1 MEQNIDVIECC
12 KFTKINIAPKE
23 RAVTKLF
30 NFLEKVSYTKEYFT
44 FCLIAQIYAFKSLS
58 FCFLF
63 VDFPPNLPLIPY
75 FSPISLNSF
84 FDRFNVPR
92 L

>member
-30 NFLEKVSYTKEYFT
+30 HFLEKVSYTTEYFT
-44 FCLIAQIYAFKSLS
+44 FGLIAQMCAYN
-58 FCFLF
+58 LF
-63 VDFPPNLPLIPY
+63 DPCSVHLY
-75 FSPISLNSF
+75 
-84 FDRFNVPR
+84 
-92 L
+92 